1 MAEQFITVSVRLTK
15 AEYDALQAMAKETYN
30 SMSGVVRGLL
40 NRAVKE
46 GAQDG
51 AGNQQ
56 TE

>member
-1 MAEQFITVSVRLTK
+1 MAEQFSTVSIRLTK
-15 AEYDALQAMAKETYN
+15 AEYDTLRAMAKETYN

-56 TE
+56 AK